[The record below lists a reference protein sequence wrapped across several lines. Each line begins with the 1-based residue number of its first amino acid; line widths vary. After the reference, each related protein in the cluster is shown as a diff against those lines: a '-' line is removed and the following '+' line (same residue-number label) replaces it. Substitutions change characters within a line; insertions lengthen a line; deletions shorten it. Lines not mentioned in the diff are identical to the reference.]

1 MKIKNLMF
9 SVFIVALIA
18 LSMGFVGKSGSGL
31 TVVTPG
37 GSDGGACNQGGSQL
51 AQCPSGTLVVG
62 GACNFL
68 QGGSAIEEFN
78 TVYLSDQS
86 VMCSYTCTDEGANEF
101 VEIQVSAV
109 CAKTD

>member
-1 MKIKNLMF
+1 MKIKTLML
-9 SVFIVALIA
+9 SVFLVSLIA
-18 LSMGFVGKSGSGL
+18 LNMGFVGTSGSGL

-37 GSDGGACNQGGSQL
+37 GSGGGVCSQGGSQI

-68 QGGSAIEEFN
+68 QGESAIEEFSY
-78 TVYLSDQS
+78 VFLADQS
-86 VMCSYTCTDEGANEF
+86 VFCTYTCTDEGMNDQ
-101 VEIQVSAV
+101 VELQVSAV